1 MTLQATDSAR
11 TVSVPRS
18 NGFFLVCFAL
28 CVANAGYVAALLLHR
43 EWIVDAAG
51 TPFHTDFTS
60 VYAAGRLAL
69 AGQAASAYD
78 WSLHYAAENAVVAH
92 DYAAYLGW
100 HYPPPFLLIAALLAM
115 LPYAAAFLVWVAVTL
130 PLYLASLRAVIGD
143 RIGWL
148 TGAAFPC
155 LLPNVVPGQNG
166 LFTAALIGGTL
177 ALLPTRPILAGCCLG
192 LLTYKPQ
199 FGILFPLLLIAG
211 GHWRAIGAAAVSAC
225 TLALATIAVFG
236 VTPWVEFLHWLPL
249 TSQALFAQNSPI
261 HTEWSKFQS
270 LFALVRLLGGS
281 AALAWTLQ
289 IMLTVVVAVVL
300 CLMWRSRRIG
310 YELKA
315 AAAAAGV
322 LLATPYVYLYDLAIL
337 AVGVGF
343 LLRAALRTGFVPG
356 EAAGLAIGAALMMV
370 MPFFGV
376 PVGLF
381 AVAIA
386 AVLIARR
393 MAIGSEPQ
401 TVGHVAMQQNR
412 PQSVG

>member
-1 MTLQATDSAR
+1 MTLQAVRYDPAAIAS
-11 TVSVPRS
+11 PRS
-18 NGFFLVCFAL
+18 NAFALVCFGL
-28 CVANAGYVAALLLHR
+28 LVANLGFVAALILHR
-43 EWIVDAAG
+43 EWIVDAGG

-69 AGQAASAYD
+69 AGHAAAAYD
-78 WSLHYAAENAVVAH
+78 WNLHYGAENAVVAH

-100 HYPPPFLLIAALLAM
+100 HYPPPFLMVAALLAA
-115 LPYAAAFLVWVAVTL
+115 LPYAYAFILWSAATL
-130 PLYLASLRAVIGD
+130 PLYLASMRAIVGD

-148 TGAAFPC
+148 IGGAFPC
-155 LLPNVVPGQNG
+155 LLPNIVSGQNG

-177 ALLPTRPILAGCCLG
+177 ALLPRRPVLAGCCLG

-211 GHWRAIGAAAVSAC
+211 GHWRAIGAAAASAGA
-225 TLALATIAVFG
+225 LALATIAVFG
-236 VTPWVEFLHWLPL
+236 VTPWSEFLHWLPL
-249 TSQALFAQNSPI
+249 TSQALFAQDSPI

-281 AALAWTLQ
+281 ATLAWTLQ
-289 IMLTVVVAVVL
+289 VMLTLVVALVL
-300 CLMWRSRRIG
+300 WLMWRSDRIS

-322 LLATPYVYLYDLAIL
+322 LLATPYIYLYDLAIL
-337 AVGVGF
+337 AVAVGF
-343 LLRAALRTGFVPG
+343 LLRAALRTGFVAG
-356 EAAGLAIGAALMMV
+356 EAGGLALGGALMMV
-370 MPFFGV
+370 MPFFGI
-376 PVGLF
+376 PVGPM

-393 MAIGSEPQ
+393 MVMG
-401 TVGHVAMQQNR
+401 R
-412 PQSVG
+412 PQAAP